1 MSHRCSLSTSAVRA
15 SVSARRPPI
24 QPTPIQPTSTCFT
37 RFLLTRKSGHNQHGG
52 ACETRRIAPAAMGG
66 HDGGKFP
73 GYGRRRMRT
82 WCAAAVMLALVATP
96 AAAQKAWRHAIIEAK
111 SDAGFAMMV
120 TRGFAEKQG
129 LKLDIQ
135 QIKADQSGAKAL
147 PAGELDSE
155 EGGPGGAI
163 VAAARGADVKILGC
177 HWPGLV
183 HGLFAREG
191 VAKIE
196 DLRGKNIAIS
206 SPGALPDLLVRAV
219 LEKQGIAPAEVKFAN
234 MGSDTD
240 RYKALTVGVVD
251 AAIVS
256 TEYLPIAPKTVKLL
270 ATGREA
276 LPNFMRVCMISSGKA
291 LADKPEEAAR
301 FRAAEISALRH
312 AVENRYKDIDPDI
325 NLPMDK
331 LAWMQEMLI
340 KNGSVPKPVDLAK
353 VVAPAV
359 RAKALELV
367 K

>member
-1 MSHRCSLSTSAVRA
+1 M
-15 SVSARRPPI
+15 AR
-24 QPTPIQPTSTCFT
+24 
-37 RFLLTRKSGHNQHGG
+37 
-52 ACETRRIAPAAMGG
+52 
-66 HDGGKFP
+66 
-73 GYGRRRMRT
+73 
-82 WCAAAVMLALVATP
+82 WCVALVALALGATP
-96 AAAQKAWRHAIIEAK
+96 AAAQKVWRHAIIEAK

-129 LKLDIQ
+129 LKLEIL
-135 QIKADQSGAKAL
+135 QIKADEIGLKAL
-147 PAGELDSE
+147 LAGELDSY

-163 VAAARGADVKILGC
+163 VAAARGADLKILGC

-183 HGLFAREG
+183 HGLFARES
-191 VAKIE
+191 VAKVD

-206 SPGALPDLLVRAV
+206 SPGALPDLLIRAV
-219 LEKQGIAPAEVKFAN
+219 LDSRGIPATDVKFAN

-291 LADKPEEAAR
+291 LSDKPDEAVR
-301 FRAAEISALRH
+301 FLAAEISALRY
-312 AVENRYKDIDPDI
+312 AAANREEEVKLTFEITKAKADDPRPGFIFDEATRHKDIDPDV
-325 NLPMDK
+325 NLPMEK

-340 KNGSVPKPVDLAK
+340 KNGSVPKPVDLK
-353 VVAPAV
+353 KIVAPDV

>member
-1 MSHRCSLSTSAVRA
+1 ME
-15 SVSARRPPI
+15 
-24 QPTPIQPTSTCFT
+24 
-37 RFLLTRKSGHNQHGG
+37 K
-52 ACETRRIAPAAMGG
+52 
-66 HDGGKFP
+66 
-73 GYGRRRMRT
+73 
-82 WCAAAVMLALVATP
+82 WCASLALVLALGATP
-96 AAAQKAWRHAIIEAK
+96 AAAQKVWRHAIIEAK

-120 TRGFAEKQG
+120 KERGFAEKQG
-129 LKLDIQ
+129 IKLEIL
-135 QIKADQSGAKAL
+135 QIKADQIGLKAL
-147 PAGELDSE
+147 LAGELDSY

-163 VAAARGADVKILGC
+163 VAAARGADLKILGC

-191 VAKIE
+191 VGKIE

-206 SPGALPDLLVRAV
+206 APGALPDLLVRAV
-219 LEKQGIAPAEVKFAN
+219 LDKHGVPASEVKFAN

-291 LADKPEEAAR
+291 LAEKPDEAVR
-301 FRAAEISALRH
+301 FLAAEITALRY
-312 AVENRYKDIDPDI
+312 AAANRDEEIKLTFEITKAKPGDPRPAFIFDEATRHKDIDPEI
-325 NLPMDK
+325 GLPMEK
-331 LAWMQEMLI
+331 LAWMQDMLI
-340 KNGSVPKPVDLAK
+340 KNGSMPKLVDLAK
-353 VVAPAV
+353 IVAPDI

>member
-1 MSHRCSLSTSAVRA
+1 MRQW
-15 SVSARRPPI
+15 SVP
-24 QPTPIQPTSTCFT
+24 
-37 RFLLTRKSGHNQHGG
+37 
-52 ACETRRIAPAAMGG
+52 
-66 HDGGKFP
+66 
-73 GYGRRRMRT
+73 
-82 WCAAAVMLALVATP
+82 LALVLALGATP
-96 AAAQKAWRHAIIEAK
+96 AAAQKVWRHAIIEAK

-129 LKLDIQ
+129 LKLELM
-135 QIKADQSGAKAL
+135 QIKADQIGLKAL
-147 PAGELDSE
+147 LAGELESY

-183 HGLFAREG
+183 HGLFVREN
-191 VAKIE
+191 VTKVE

-219 LEKQGIAPAEVKFAN
+219 LDQHGVPVSDVKFAN

-276 LPNFMRVCMISSGKA
+276 LPNFMRVCMITSGKT
-291 LADKPEEAAR
+291 LADKPDEAVR
-301 FRAAEISALRH
+301 FLAAEISALRY
-312 AVENRYKDIDPDI
+312 ATANRDEEIKLTMEITKAKADDPRPAFIFDEATRHKDIDPDI
-325 NLPMDK
+325 KLPMEK
-331 LAWMQEMLI
+331 LAWTQDMLI
-340 KNGSVPKPVDLAK
+340 KNGSMPKPVDLAK
-353 VVAPAV
+353 IVAPEI